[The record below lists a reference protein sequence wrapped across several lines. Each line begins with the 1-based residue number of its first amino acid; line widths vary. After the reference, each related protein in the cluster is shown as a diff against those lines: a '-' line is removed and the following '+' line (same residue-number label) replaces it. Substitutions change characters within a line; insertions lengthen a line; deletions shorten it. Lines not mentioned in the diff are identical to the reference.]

1 MRRIDWLIGLA
12 MLVGMFSCSVTK
24 NLPDDEIL
32 YTGIDKV
39 VVQEMD
45 STQFGEE
52 RSAYLSRMA
61 KSHLEQGRL
70 KQEGGKLI
78 LTEAGIFVSDGIMS
92 DLLWV

>member
-1 MRRIDWLIGLA
+1 
-12 MLVGMFSCSVTK
+12 
-24 NLPDDEIL
+24 
-32 YTGIDKV
+32 
-39 VVQEMD
+39 MD
-45 STQFGEE
+45 SDTGYNDYIVTHLRTMWGVDLEAIRQQFGEE